1 MRRQKVKRDLVAGL
15 QNNITEMLCKLVK
28 EQSAPQ
34 VDENL
39 LENTYFMSMF
49 RESFE
54 KKTEDPKSRLTRLIQ
69 YTGGEAKDL
78 IKNFINGRPEYG

>member
-1 MRRQKVKRDLVAGL
+1 
-15 QNNITEMLCKLVK
+15 MLCKLLK

-34 VDENL
+34 VDGNL
-39 LENTYFMSMF
+39 LENAYFMSMF